1 MPFTIV
7 TQGTFVQP
15 ATAVDQI
22 IPLPSGA
29 DYFVTTNYTQMALQP
44 STGVVVRGE
53 WFGGGITAVNDGIRW
68 KKNGTTPFGLQIDTF
83 ANNVSPNSTSNGFTY
98 VTSFPSPQAAL
109 TGTTITQAS
118 AAVAS
123 VTNTYSNGDQV
134 IIYNAVGM
142 EQISGMTF
150 TISSVTGSQFTLVGL
165 NSAGFS
171 APATAFTV
179 RRVTQSPNGITTPV
193 APSYLYVTAISQASQ
208 AQVTTSQQHGLVVG
222 QKIEFTIPGSF
233 GMVQLNNFNQPGSKP
248 VIVASVVDTYN
259 FTINVNTTNYTAFA
273 FPASSGSP
281 TTQLFATL
289 APAGQAATFNPITNV
304 TTGYNFTTVPFR
316 SSIFVPYMI
325 VPAGAQSPGGA
336 ANDRIVWQAYKM
348 ETGTINSPVPS

>member
-7 TQGTFVQP
+7 SQGTFTQP
-15 ATAVDQI
+15 ATAVSQI

-29 DYFVTTNYTQMALQP
+29 DYMKVVNLTQMSAASP
-44 STGVVVRGE
+44 TACVAGE
-53 WFGGGITAVNDGIRW
+53 WWGGGLIPVNDGIRW
-68 KKNGTTPFGLQIDTF
+68 RKNGSSAILIDRF
-83 ANNVSPNSTSNGFTY
+83 STATATNGFTY
-98 VTSFPSPQAAL
+98 VTTNPQPQAAL
-109 TGTTITQAS
+109 TGTTITQAA

-142 EQISGMTF
+142 EQISGMVF
-150 TISSVTGSQFTLVGL
+150 TISSVTTSQFTLLGL
-165 NSAGFS
+165 NSS
-171 APATAFTV
+171 AFAAAATAFTV
-179 RRVTQSPNGITTPV
+179 RRLTSSPVGLVTPV
-193 APSYLYVTAISQASQ
+193 APSFLFVTAISQAAN

-233 GMVQLNNFNQPGSKP
+233 GMVQLNNFNLASNKP
-248 VIVASVVDTYN
+248 VIVASIVDTYN
-259 FTINVNTTNYTAFA
+259 FTINIDTTNFTAFA
-273 FPASSGSP
+273 LPASAGSP

-289 APAGQAATFNPITNV
+289 APAGQSATFNPITNV

-316 SSIFVPYMI
+316 SNLFLPYMSLGI
-325 VPAGAQSPGGA
+325 SANSTGVGGGA
-336 ANDRIVWQAYKM
+336 NDVMIWAAYKM